1 MLFTIGYLTKRERVD
16 LRRYRL
22 AIPNLEIREL
32 FITQIREWFRDETSK
47 DTPKLDA
54 LCDAFPEKDPQRIE
68 ELFGDYLWNTISIR
82 DTAVAKE
89 RKENFYHGILLG
101 LLAHKE
107 NWLSMSNAESGLG
120 YSDILIEIP
129 KGRTGV
135 VVEMKYAEDGDLK
148 RACTEALQQIEE
160 KDYMARL
167 KQDGMRQ
174 FIKYGIAC
182 YKKDSL
188 IVKL

>member
-1 MLFTIGYLTKRERVD
+1 MER
-16 LRRYRL
+16 
-22 AIPNLEIREL
+22 
-32 FITQIREWFRDETSK
+32 S
-47 DTPKLDA
+47 
-54 LCDAFPEKDPQRIE
+54 
-68 ELFGDYLWNTISIR
+68 
-82 DTAVAKE
+82 
-89 RKENFYHGILLG
+89 FYNRVS
-101 LLAHKE
+101 E
-107 NWLSMSNAESGLG
+107 LG

-135 VVEMKYAEDGDLK
+135 VEMKYAEDGDLE

-182 YKKDSL
+182 YKKECKVMIGDDSDNT
-188 IVKL
+188 